1 VKKLRLPFKPFVLV
15 VFFLFSSFFG
25 QALPKTWLGGTG
37 SGFDW
42 TLGSNW
48 SGGTAPVAGDDII
61 FDNPLFDAAIN
72 FSIMPE
78 ASVAY
83 HSITITRGI
92 VSLANSIPITIT
104 IGGGSGTNLYVN
116 GGRGLSLNNNVNIT
130 LAPNSTATI
139 DGQLTVYSTCT
150 YNTGLTGAE
159 TTVNGVQGNLYKGI
173 IECHGGPV
181 ICTTKENLK
190 FNSYST
196 YQHNMDGGTIPI
208 ATWDV
213 TSTCNILQAN
223 TPPDPARFAQD
234 FGNLTWNCNPNLLS
248 AYVSLAPYLK
258 SVRGNLDIQ
267 RMGSSEYPESNFIL
281 LCNSSTGTL
290 TIGGTFRV
298 GGYVHIDGGTVNAG
312 STSIY
317 RSYQYAGALLTMNG
331 GTLNVPSLTVGP
343 QYDFGYENAYFNP
356 LTGITILGGTVNIN
370 GALLIHP
377 TCAFRSTNTPAV
389 NIKGNL
395 TNNGNYLKDRE
406 TVTFNGGST
415 QYIQGSSVS
424 TFYNLNINNSAGGV
438 TLQQSDAHVWNT
450 LTFTN
455 GKITTGTQT
464 LMLDVNATP
473 VAEAGAGKYVYGN
486 LGISIP
492 ANTTSK
498 IFPIGDASN
507 YTPLTLTFSG
517 TATNSIGNIVATTT
531 IGDHPNMGSNGI
543 YGIDPAR
550 SLNRYF
556 TLTNNGVTFGTYSAA
571 FTFINPADLDGSTDP
586 LIFMVQRFSP
596 NSWYSTT
603 IGTRTTTTVQITG
616 ATQTEFGDF
625 QAGQMK
631 CSTPTAFTVTGGGS
645 ACGTNTGVVVGLSGS
660 QAGVTYQL
668 KVNGTD
674 TGSPVSGGGSV
685 INFGEQPVGTYTVVA
700 SRVAGSCYSN
710 MTGSVTVTP

>member
-1 VKKLRLPFKPFVLV
+1 LI
-15 VFFLFSSFFG
+15 
-25 QALPKTWLGGTG
+25 
-37 SGFDW
+37 
-42 TLGSNW
+42 
-48 SGGTAPVAGDDII
+48 SGGRVLT
-61 FDNPLFDAAIN
+61 
-72 FSIMPE
+72 
-78 ASVAY
+78 
-83 HSITITRGI
+83 
-92 VSLANSIPITIT
+92 
-104 IGGGSGTNLYVN
+104 
-116 GGRGLSLNNNVNIT
+116 LNNNVNIVLT
-130 LAPNSTATI
+130 ANSTATV
-139 DGQLTVYSTCT
+139 DVSAVFEVLGNCT
-150 YNTGLTGAE
+150 YNTAATGAV
-159 TTVNGVQGNLYKGI
+159 TTVNGMIDNRNIVLSTTASNLGFKNG
-173 IECHGGPV
+173 
-181 ICTTKENLK
+181 
-190 FNSYST
+190 ST
-196 YQHNMDGGTIPI
+196 YRHWREGGDVPW
-208 ATWDV
+208 ATWEL
-213 TSTCNILQAN
+213 TSTCSISLANNISPN
-223 TPPDPARFAQD
+223 PARFAQD

-258 SVRGNLDIQ
+258 TVNGNLDIQ
-267 RMGSSEYPESNFIL
+267 RTGSSEYPASNFIL

-317 RSYQYAGALLTMNG
+317 RSYQYAGALLTING

-377 TCAFRSTNTPAV
+377 TCAFRSTNTPDI
-389 NIKGNL
+389 NIEGNM

-406 TVTFNGGST
+406 TVTFDGGST

-424 TFYNLNINNSAGGV
+424 TFYNLVINNSAGV

-450 LTFTN
+450 LFFTN
-455 GKITTGTQT
+455 GKITTGAQT

-473 VAEAGAGKYVYGN
+473 VAGAGAGKYIYGK